1 NGPELYEA
9 HFGVPMAGAV
19 LCALNTRLD
28 AATIAHILGHS
39 RARVLLTD
47 REYSRAVAAALARLD
62 DRPLVIDLVDGEGG
76 ELLGAT
82 GYEASLAGG
91 DPAFAW
97 LAPADEWAPIA
108 LNYTSGTTGQ
118 PKGVVYHHRGAY
130 LAALANALSWP
141 LGERPVYLWTLP
153 MFHCNGWCFP
163 WTLALVAGTNVCL
176 RAVRAEPIHALIES
190 EKVTHLCGAPPVLAT
205 IASARR
211 SPAWP
216 VKLLT
221 GGAAPPAA
229 LIEELE
235 RLGFEVTHGYGLT
248 ETFGVAT
255 IGSPAW
261 TDPRLKAR
269 QGLPM
274 PLLDELMV
282 ADPDTQ
288 QPVAR
293 DGAAIG
299 EVFLRG
305 STIMSGYFREEPF
318 AGGWLRTGDLAV
330 WHEDGSIELK
340 DRSKDIIISGGENIS
355 SLEVEAVLYRHPAVL
370 EAAVVARPDPRWGE
384 SPCAFV
390 SLRPDTHV

>member
-1 NGPELYEA
+1 PLDRRPDLAPPPEARRSAAEAAHHPDRLRRRLPLRERGRMEPLTPLRFLACAADLHPRRTAIVHGAIRRTWAETYARCHRLASALARAGVAAGDVVAVVAANGPELYEA

-47 REYSRAVAAALARLD
+47 REYSRAVAAALARPD
-62 DRPLVIDLVDGEGG
+62 ARPLVIDLVDGEGG

-82 GYEASLAGG
+82 DYEAFLAGG

-141 LGERPVYLWTLP
+141 LGERPVYPWPLR
-153 MFHCNGWCFP
+153 MFLCRGGCFP

-221 GGAAPPAA
+221 G
-229 LIEELE
+229 
-235 RLGFEVTHGYGLT
+235 
-248 ETFGVAT
+248 
-255 IGSPAW
+255 
-261 TDPRLKAR
+261 
-269 QGLPM
+269 
-274 PLLDELMV
+274 
-282 ADPDTQ
+282 
-288 QPVAR
+288 
-293 DGAAIG
+293 
-299 EVFLRG
+299 
-305 STIMSGYFREEPF
+305 
-318 AGGWLRTGDLAV
+318 
-330 WHEDGSIELK
+330 
-340 DRSKDIIISGGENIS
+340 
-355 SLEVEAVLYRHPAVL
+355 
-370 EAAVVARPDPRWGE
+370 
-384 SPCAFV
+384 
-390 SLRPDTHV
+390 